1 MHNWPLDMHPN
12 AEFFSVGIFNFH
24 KKKKRI
30 DTRIEKDWKWHPIR
44 IQLLLRLS
52 IVIQITSGRFSMH
65 FSNRNLLC
73 HVSQPQPKMVELQN
87 TFSDALYSF
96 CHPYT
101 TVVDDVENCL
111 ARKTYL
117 KVKSIVTRETWERK
131 TIEAIRSRKLF
142 YAFLL
147 SQPCTKR
154 SIFPPIITQCITV
167 FENHRKSLIQHCE
180 RSELRLHFEWILCC
194 LLTYGSNPLETS
206 CIFDPFGDPWQDPSC

>member
-12 AEFFSVGIFNFH
+12 AEFFSVGIFNLH
-24 KKKKRI
+24 KKKRI

-142 YAFLL
+142 YALLL
-147 SQPCTKR
+147 SKEKGV
-154 SIFPPIITQCITV
+154 ITQCTKIGHTY
-167 FENHRKSLIQHCE
+167 
-180 RSELRLHFEWILCC
+180 
-194 LLTYGSNPLETS
+194 LLSTIVLWKGNPLETRFL
-206 CIFDPFGDPWQDPSC
+206 ILLGPSLTGWVAT